1 MIMGE
6 ISDLKQKVRMT
17 IKASCFC
24 HTNIVITVINIIK
37 KCGDKNQIALH
48 IWENTRSVND
58 NINIMI

>member
-24 HTNIVITVINIIK
+24 HTNTVIKVINVIK
-37 KCGDKNQIALH
+37 KCGDANQIALH
-48 IWENTRSVND
+48 I
-58 NINIMI
+58 